1 MISREKNKIILI
13 SEIIIFNAVGF
24 LIYFLSLEFII
35 VLISAVSSSGLWIL
49 TAMMS
54 GTKDSGVYSSTRTDT
69 LNSDYPS
76 FDCPNC
82 STAIS
87 ITSNERPLRIT
98 CSGCDKV
105 LKIVD

>member
-1 MISREKNKIILI
+1 M
-13 SEIIIFNAVGF
+13 
-24 LIYFLSLEFII
+24 
-35 VLISAVSSSGLWIL
+35 LISAVSSSGLWIL

-54 GTKDSGVYSSTRTDT
+54 NTKDDEPHSRISADSSNSG
-69 LNSDYPS
+69 YPS

-82 STAIS
+82 SASIS

-98 CSGCDKV
+98 CSGCNKV

>member
-1 MISREKNKIILI
+1 MNH
-13 SEIIIFNAVGF
+13 
-24 LIYFLSLEFII
+24 EFII

-54 GTKDSGVYSSTRTDT
+54 NTKDDNSHSRISTDSSNSG
-69 LNSDYPS
+69 YPS

-82 STAIS
+82 SASIS

-98 CSGCDKV
+98 CSGCNKV